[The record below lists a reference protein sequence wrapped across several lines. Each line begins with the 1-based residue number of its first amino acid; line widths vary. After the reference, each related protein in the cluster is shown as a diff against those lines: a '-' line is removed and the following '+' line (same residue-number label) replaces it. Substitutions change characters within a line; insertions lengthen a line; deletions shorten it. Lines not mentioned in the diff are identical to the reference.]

1 MKLTWFGIVI
11 LLILILFIWMG
22 YRRGFIRE
30 IVSFFFV
37 FLSLSLAWAINPY
50 INDFLISE
58 TPVYSTIQETC
69 TDFVQKQSSD
79 LENEM
84 ESSSQFIDGLNLPEI
99 LRKNIEKNNNT
110 ENYAELSVNTLTE
123 YVSGY
128 LARTIVNGLSYV
140 LAYIL
145 ATIGIR
151 IVVYILNLIAGLP
164 ILKTANKLTGG
175 LVGFV
180 KGLVFIWILFLILTV
195 LCSTEIGKT
204 SLELIEKDS
213 LLSVIYQYDTLI
225 QIFTKI
231 FYKTLD
237 E

>member
-79 LENEM
+79 LENET
-84 ESSSQFIDGLNLPEI
+84 ESSSQFIDGLNLPEV

-213 LLSVIYQYDTLI
+213 LLSVIYQYDPLI

-231 FYKTLD
+231 F
-237 E
+237 

>member
-11 LLILILFIWMG
+11 LLILLLFIWMG

-30 IVSFFFV
+30 IVTFFFV

-69 TDFVQKQSSD
+69 TDFVQKQSGN
-79 LENEM
+79 LENET
-84 ESSSQFIDGLNLPEI
+84 ESSSQFIDGLNLPEV

-213 LLSVIYQYDTLI
+213 LLSVIYQYDPLI

-231 FYKTLD
+231 F
-237 E
+237 

>member
-145 ATIGIR
+145 ATIGFR

-213 LLSVIYQYDTLI
+213 LLSVIYQYDPLI

-231 FYKTLD
+231 F
-237 E
+237 

>member
-69 TDFVQKQSSD
+69 TDFVQKQSGN

-213 LLSVIYQYDTLI
+213 LLSVIYQYDPLI

-231 FYKTLD
+231 F
-237 E
+237 

>member
-11 LLILILFIWMG
+11 LLILLLFIWMG

-69 TDFVQKQSSD
+69 TDFVQKQSGN
-79 LENEM
+79 LENET
-84 ESSSQFIDGLNLPEI
+84 ESSSQFIDGLNLPEV

-175 LVGFV
+175 VVGFV

-213 LLSVIYQYDTLI
+213 LLSVIYQYDPLI

-231 FYKTLD
+231 F
-237 E
+237 

>member
-84 ESSSQFIDGLNLPEI
+84 ESFSQFIDGLNLPEI

-213 LLSVIYQYDTLI
+213 LLSVIYQYDPLI

-231 FYKTLD
+231 F
-237 E
+237 

>member
-69 TDFVQKQSSD
+69 TDFVQKQSSN

-213 LLSVIYQYDTLI
+213 LLSVIYQYDPLI

-231 FYKTLD
+231 F
-237 E
+237 

>member
-11 LLILILFIWMG
+11 LLILLLFIWMG

-79 LENEM
+79 LENET
-84 ESSSQFIDGLNLPEI
+84 ESSSQFIDGLNLPEV
-99 LRKNIEKNNNT
+99 LRRNIEKNNNT

-213 LLSVIYQYDTLI
+213 LLSVIYQYDPLI

-231 FYKTLD
+231 F
-237 E
+237 

>member
-11 LLILILFIWMG
+11 LLILLLFIWMG

-79 LENEM
+79 LENET
-84 ESSSQFIDGLNLPEI
+84 ESSSQFIDGLNLPEV

-175 LVGFV
+175 VVGFV

-213 LLSVIYQYDTLI
+213 LLSVIYQYDPLI
-225 QIFTKI
+225 QIFTII
-231 FYKTLD
+231 F
-237 E
+237 

>member
-213 LLSVIYQYDTLI
+213 LLIVIYQYDPLI

-231 FYKTLD
+231 F
-237 E
+237 

>member
-110 ENYAELSVNTLTE
+110 EIYAELSVNTLTE

-213 LLSVIYQYDTLI
+213 LLSVIYQYDPLI

-231 FYKTLD
+231 F
-237 E
+237 

>member
-11 LLILILFIWMG
+11 LLILLLFIWMG

-69 TDFVQKQSSD
+69 TDFVQKQSGN
-79 LENEM
+79 LENET
-84 ESSSQFIDGLNLPEI
+84 ESSSQFIDGLNLPEV

-213 LLSVIYQYDTLI
+213 LLSVIYQYDPLV

-231 FYKTLD
+231 F
-237 E
+237 

>member
-180 KGLVFIWILFLILTV
+180 KGLVFIWILFLVLTV

-213 LLSVIYQYDTLI
+213 LLSVIYQYDPLI

-231 FYKTLD
+231 F
-237 E
+237 

>member
-58 TPVYSTIQETC
+58 TPVYSAIQETC

-213 LLSVIYQYDTLI
+213 LLSVIYQYDPLI

-231 FYKTLD
+231 F
-237 E
+237 

>member
-140 LAYIL
+140 LAHIL

-213 LLSVIYQYDTLI
+213 LLSVIYQYDPLI

-231 FYKTLD
+231 F
-237 E
+237 

>member
-175 LVGFV
+175 LLGFV

-213 LLSVIYQYDTLI
+213 LLSVIYQYDPLI

-231 FYKTLD
+231 F
-237 E
+237 

>member
-213 LLSVIYQYDTLI
+213 LLSVIYQYDPLV

-231 FYKTLD
+231 F
-237 E
+237 

>member
-11 LLILILFIWMG
+11 LLILLLFIWMG

-69 TDFVQKQSSD
+69 TDFVQKQSGN
-79 LENEM
+79 LENET
-84 ESSSQFIDGLNLPEI
+84 ESSSQFIDGLNLPEV

-175 LVGFV
+175 VVGFV

-213 LLSVIYQYDTLI
+213 LLSVIYQYDPLV

-231 FYKTLD
+231 F
-237 E
+237 

>member
-151 IVVYILNLIAGLP
+151 IVVYILNLIAA
-164 ILKTANKLTGG
+164 KY
-175 LVGFV
+175 
-180 KGLVFIWILFLILTV
+180 
-195 LCSTEIGKT
+195 CR
-204 SLELIEKDS
+204 
-213 LLSVIYQYDTLI
+213 
-225 QIFTKI
+225 
-231 FYKTLD
+231 
-237 E
+237 

>member
-151 IVVYILNLIAGLP
+151 IAVYILNLIAGLP
-164 ILKTANKLTGG
+164 ILKTANKLTGA

-213 LLSVIYQYDTLI
+213 LLSVIYQYDPLI

-231 FYKTLD
+231 F
-237 E
+237 

>member
-58 TPVYSTIQETC
+58 TPVYSTIQEKC

-213 LLSVIYQYDTLI
+213 LLSVIYQYDPLI

-231 FYKTLD
+231 F
-237 E
+237 

>member
-79 LENEM
+79 LENET

-175 LVGFV
+175 VVGFV

-213 LLSVIYQYDTLI
+213 LLSVIYQYDPLI

-231 FYKTLD
+231 F
-237 E
+237 

>member
-99 LRKNIEKNNNT
+99 LRKNIETNNNT

-213 LLSVIYQYDTLI
+213 LLSVIYQYDPLI

-231 FYKTLD
+231 F
-237 E
+237 

>member
-213 LLSVIYQYDTLI
+213 LLSVIYQYDPLI
-225 QIFTKI
+225 HIFTKI
-231 FYKTLD
+231 F
-237 E
+237 

>member
-11 LLILILFIWMG
+11 LLILISFIWMG

-79 LENEM
+79 LENET
-84 ESSSQFIDGLNLPEI
+84 ESSLQFIDGLNLPEV

-213 LLSVIYQYDTLI
+213 LLSVIYQYDPLI

-231 FYKTLD
+231 F
-237 E
+237 